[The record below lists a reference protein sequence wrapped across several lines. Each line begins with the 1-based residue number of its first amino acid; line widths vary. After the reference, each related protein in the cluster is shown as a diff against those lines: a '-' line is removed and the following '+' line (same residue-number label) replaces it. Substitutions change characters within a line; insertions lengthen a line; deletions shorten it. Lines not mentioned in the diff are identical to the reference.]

1 MALEESPSC
10 PGCGLIRPAVSGAAD
25 PYGGA
30 SAACWAA
37 FSELLAGDYSH
48 WRPARHR
55 LTVDAYMAQHPGYAT
70 PGGRRSV
77 QVHLVGLHLAL
88 ERELAPPQI
97 GRILGAIFPDKS
109 QDVEAL
115 EPVPELAGLTV
126 EHVLLAPP
134 EVQDARTIE
143 WATAVWRAWCLHHG
157 RIRKLAEAASARA
170 HGRRAQAK

>member
-1 MALEESPSC
+1 MALDEHSFC
-10 PGCGLIRPAVSGAAD
+10 PGCGLSRPAVGGTAD

-37 FSELLAGDYSH
+37 FNELLAGDYSD
-48 WRPARHR
+48 WRPARHQ

-77 QVHLVGLHLAL
+77 QVHLVGLYLAL

-109 QDVEAL
+109 KDVEAL
-115 EPVPELAGLTV
+115 QPVPELARLTV
-126 EHVLLAPP
+126 EHVLMAPP
-134 EVQDARTIE
+134 ERQDARAIE
-143 WATAVWRAWCLHHG
+143 WATAVWRAWEAHHG

-170 HGRRAQAK
+170 KVT